1 MWCGVLWSGM
11 VWYGIYIYMCVL
23 YATVLR
29 LVICYGLYLQYV
41 KLILLYT
48 PIGLTHFELYSCHDA
63 SYHNTLRVLYCMMQ
77 CCIICSYVIFCY
89 ILFH

>member
-1 MWCGVLWSGM
+1 MLWYCVVWYGM
-11 VWYGIYIYMCVL
+11 VWYIYIYMCVCVL

-48 PIGLTHFELYSCHDA
+48 PIGLTHFEL
-63 SYHNTLRVLYCMMQ
+63 
-77 CCIICSYVIFCY
+77 
-89 ILFH
+89 